1 MKKSL
6 LTTIDGITKEAKI
19 PYIDYDLWM
28 FLDIDRPVHIIMEK
42 DQIVIKFLN
51 TEKDEPK

>member
-1 MKKSL
+1 MNKCL

-28 FLDIDRPVHIIMEK
+28 FLDIGKPVHIIMEK

-51 TEKDEPK
+51 IKEDEL